1 MDRLSELEC
10 FVRVVEQGGFTAA
23 AQSLRITPSA
33 VSKLLARLED
43 RLGVR
48 LLQRTTRRISLTAE
62 GRIYLEQARTI
73 LAELAAADAS
83 VGGSEREPRGLLR
96 LSLPHG
102 FGMAQVVPLIP
113 DFRARYPHVEL
124 LINFADHN
132 VDLVAEGYDAGLR
145 LLDTREE
152 RLIARKLAEYTRL
165 ICAAPSYI
173 ERHGLPKHPRDLAQ
187 HHMLHSSSTD
197 LLNRLPIRREDGQ
210 SEAGGID
217 YITLP
222 GVIATNSSD
231 ALYRF
236 LRSGL
241 GLAYASDFAVHA
253 DITQGRLVTVLD
265 TWLAPQTWPIYVVY
279 PERKHLAPKVR
290 AFVDFLAE
298 RFSPQPPWST
308 AWARNAQRTLQT
320 SAAARRRAATSASDL
335 SKPQTK
341 R

>member
-10 FVRVVEQGGFTAA
+10 FVRVVEHGGFTAA

-48 LLQRTTRRISLTAE
+48 LLHRTTRRIALTAE
-62 GRIYLEQARTI
+62 GRVYHEQARTI

-83 VGGSEREPRGLLR
+83 VGGSDREPRGQLR

-102 FGMAQVVPLIP
+102 FGMAQIVPLIP

-124 LINFADHN
+124 LINFSDHN
-132 VDLVAEGYDAGLR
+132 VDLITEGYDAGLR
-145 LLDTREE
+145 LMDSRED

-173 ERHGLPKHPRDLAQ
+173 ERHGLPRHPRDLAQ

-197 LLNRLPIRREDGQ
+197 LLNRLPIRREDG
-210 SEAGGID
+210 GTD

-236 LRSGL
+236 LRAGL
-241 GLAYASDFAVHA
+241 GLAYASDFAVHT

-265 TWLAPQTWPIYVVY
+265 TWLAPQTWPIYAVY

-290 AFVDFLAE
+290 AFVDFLVE

-308 AWARNAQRTLQT
+308 AWARNAQRNAQRGVQA
-320 SAAARRRAATSASDL
+320 SAAARKSAATSASDL